1 MSPAMSEPSA
11 MSETPTLADR
21 LTQKYPTAKRQTL
34 RRMVADGRVRVN
46 EAVAT
51 RFNQPVGE
59 ADVVAIDE
67 RPGTGRRAKA
77 AAIAAD
83 KRRRVIDIV
92 YEDADL
98 LVVNK
103 PAGLLTS
110 TVPREPRP
118 TLLAKVRD
126 HLMGVGAPQVG
137 GRRRK
142 RTPTDTEGDDGG
154 TETGAARVGLIH
166 RLDRDASGLLVFSK
180 TDAAYHALKT
190 QFFHHD
196 VERVYHA
203 VVRGR
208 MNPPAGRIESRLVE
222 RTDGTVHS
230 TKQFGKGEVAVTLYE
245 TVRTSPRLSL
255 LRVTLQTGR
264 KHQIRVHLAES
275 GSPIVGDRVYGNAE
289 IDALAPRLMLAAIR
303 LGLVH
308 PRTGKPALFEAPLPK
323 EFETLM
329 PVATEGGGTTKS
341 GGGKPTTAG
350 SGAATSATA
359 AASAG
364 PKASPRRGGGGL

>member
-1 MSPAMSEPSA
+1 MA
-11 MSETPTLADR
+11 ETPTLAER
-21 LTQKYPTAKRQTL
+21 LLARYPSAKRQTL

-59 ADVVAIDE
+59 ADVVAVDE
-67 RPGTGRRAKA
+67 RPGTGRRARA

-92 YEDADL
+92 HEDADL

-142 RTPTDTEGDDGG
+142 RTSPAAEGDDAG

-208 MNPPAGRIESRLVE
+208 MNPPTGRIESRLVE
-222 RTDGTVHS
+222 RTDGSVHS
-230 TKQFGKGEVAVTLYE
+230 TKQFGKGEQAVTLYE

-255 LRVTLQTGR
+255 LKVTLQTGR
-264 KHQIRVHLAES
+264 KHQIRVHLSES
-275 GSPIVGDRVYGNAE
+275 GCPIVGDRVYGNAE
-289 IDALAPRLMLAAIR
+289 IDALAPRLMLAAVL

-308 PRTGKPALFEAPLPK
+308 PRTGVKTTFEAPLPK
-323 EFETLM
+323 EMLTLM
-329 PVATEGGGTTKS
+329 PVATDGGGPKS
-341 GGGKPTTAG
+341 APQPPPVAAPVSKASKSSPRKGGK
-350 SGAATSATA
+350 S
-359 AASAG
+359 
-364 PKASPRRGGGGL
+364 